1 MIFHCLLKSVSMY
14 SFPRAVSRVPQI
26 EWLKTI
32 EIYSLVVLAL
42 GVQNQDVS
50 RAMIPLKSIGENPL
64 FLHSF

>member
-14 SFPRAVSRVPQI
+14 SFPRAANRVPKI

-32 EIYSLVVLAL
+32 EIYSFVALAL
-42 GVQNQDVS
+42 GVQNQDVG

-64 FLHSF
+64 FLPSF